1 MAIPASSHGFGKE
14 FFVILSSKKLWC
26 NGLVQIFS
34 LPIAMQNLAWGIFG
48 IFAGM
53 VTNKLGLF
61 RVLVA
66 GAVFY
71 SLGLVGTANA
81 ADYDVCADTN
91 LKLDAQTEAD
101 ANFIVQ
107 QLQAGNPNF
116 TNMFAHYQDMMKTRD
131 KYPASPAPYQTNIRA
146 LMSALHCKDPTDV
159 TITTPLVDR
168 APDKKIDFSID
179 VWKPKTNEIFE
190 DAKRFIPLTP
200 GIIQQANNFLKNNIP
215 PEDRD
220 LAVAHFNHRAHLENK
235 PMELIQD
242 SKTGNLELR
251 TKDGGGAGNSDSSK
265 AAPLR

>member
-1 MAIPASSHGFGKE
+1 M
-14 FFVILSSKKLWC
+14 ILSSKRLWC
-26 NGLVQIFS
+26 DGLLLIFS
-34 LPIAMQNLAWGIFG
+34 LPIAMQNLTWNIFG
-48 IFAGM
+48 IFVGIVADKFGP
-53 VTNKLGLF
+53 V

-66 GAVFY
+66 GVVFY

-81 ADYDVCADTN
+81 ADYDVCADTK
-91 LKLDAQTEAD
+91 LELDAQTGAD

-116 TNMFAHYQDMMKTRD
+116 TNMFKHYQDMMKTRD
-131 KYPASPAPYQTNIRA
+131 NYPASPAPYLTNLRA

-179 VWKPKTNEIFE
+179 VWKPNTNLIFE
-190 DAKRFIPLTP
+190 NAKKLIPLTP
-200 GIIQQANNFLKNNIP
+200 DVIQRANNFLKTEIP

-220 LAVAHFNHRAHLENK
+220 LAVAQFNHRAHEENK

-251 TKDGGGAGNSDSSK
+251 AKDGGGTGNSDSSK

>member
-1 MAIPASSHGFGKE
+1 
-14 FFVILSSKKLWC
+14 VTLTSKRLWC
-26 NGLVQIFS
+26 NGLVQNFS

-81 ADYDVCADTN
+81 VDYDVCADKK
-91 LKLDAQTEAD
+91 LALDAQTGAD

-107 QLQAGNPNF
+107 QLQVGNPNF
-116 TNMFAHYQDMMKTRD
+116 KNMFVHYQDGMKTRD
-131 KYPASPAPYQTNIRA
+131 NYPASPEPYQTNLRA

-159 TITTPLVDR
+159 TITTPLGDR
-168 APDKKIDFSID
+168 APEKMNFSID
-179 VWKPKTNEIFE
+179 MWKPRTNEIFE

-200 GIIQQANNFLKNNIP
+200 GIIEQANNFLKSNIP

-220 LAVAHFNHRAHLENK
+220 LAVAHFNHRAHLENQS
-235 PMELIQD
+235 MELIQD

-251 TKDGGGAGNSDSSK
+251 AKDGGGAGNSDSSK

>member
-1 MAIPASSHGFGKE
+1 MAISTSSHGFGKE
-14 FFVILSSKKLWC
+14 FSVILSSKRLWC
-26 NGLVQIFS
+26 DGLVQIFS
-34 LPIAMQNLAWGIFG
+34 LPIAMQNLTRSVFG
-48 IFAGM
+48 ISVGM
-53 VTNKLGLF
+53 VADKFGPF

-66 GAVFY
+66 GVVFY

-81 ADYDVCADTN
+81 VDYDVCADVK

-131 KYPASPAPYQTNIRA
+131 KYPASPAPYLTNIRA

-168 APDKKIDFSID
+168 APDKKIEFSID

-190 DAKRFIPLTP
+190 DAKRFLPLTP
-200 GIIQQANNFLKNNIP
+200 SIIQQANDFLKNNIP

-220 LAVAHFNHRAHLENK
+220 LAVAQFNHRAQLENK

-251 TKDGGGAGNSDSSK
+251 AKDGGGAGNSDSSK
-265 AAPLR
+265 AAPHR